1 MNPNSSIQPRLDRD
15 GGLIVQSKVN
25 RIYGTLKAQH
35 ESIRPVYLSTV
46 ESIEQRPCKPVMIL
60 KPDGCI
66 LGSYTLYKSCGA
78 YEVQ

>member
-46 ESIEQRPCKPVMIL
+46 ELIEERPSKPVMIL
-60 KPDGCI
+60 EPDSSVFGP
-66 LGSYTLYKSCGA
+66 YTLYKSCGA